1 MGEDRDLSNAD
12 PLFVASRQIGRH
24 SDRKGSRV
32 SNSQASANTSSF
44 VETRARLALAALLA
58 AVSCVLLSALLA
70 APASAACPNEVFRS
84 GPSAKLP
91 DCRAYELVT
100 PAYTGGIKPQ
110 GTNFSNMYHGFE
122 FLLLNDAGD
131 SLMFNTSGAALSGT
145 PGNGFN
151 DRYRAKRTATGW
163 VTELAGPTAE
173 ETSRL
178 TPGPVSDDH
187 GYEFLNAGLNEFN
200 LEPESTLQAP
210 YGGRVVDILQKPG
223 GEFEL
228 IAIGS
233 LGETRTATGHRITPG
248 GTHVIFST
256 TTPLEPKASPAG
268 MNTIYDRTPGGA
280 TQVVSLLPDGTAP
293 STGGVEFLGSS
304 TDGNHVAFA
313 TKAGQFG
320 DDNLRW
326 WVRSN
331 NSVTKEVS
339 RIGGVA
345 VGDELTCTGSGASTI
360 AYQWLRNGAL
370 IGGATSATYTT
381 TAADAGTV
389 LQCRVEATGSEGTGL
404 TTSMPPHYVEPYGGE
419 NPPYMNGQTTFVEG
433 EGPTLNTGE
442 VAACKTNQFAKWEG
456 DPTFSYQWFLNGA
469 EVPGATSSTYSTT
482 SADEGGSLI
491 CRKTATNEDG
501 TVVTFSDPKPV
512 QPALPAVLPGVE
524 GQGDPTISNLTDAGD
539 APETGDELSCSPGT
553 WSHSPS
559 FGYQWLRDG
568 APIGGATAATYTVT
582 AADEGT
588 SIQCLVT
595 ATGDATTQAISE
607 PVVADPQPGEAPPR
621 REIWSIPAE
630 VHGGSEVGEGLYC
643 AEGSWSGSPTYGF
656 QWMRDGAEIAG
667 ATEQSY
673 TVTTADLGSVVQ
685 CRVTATNAGGSSV
698 ETNAADT
705 AAGPHFI
712 TAEVP
717 NAEAEVEGG
726 ATGMTFNGL
735 YGGHLFYSDGPKTG
749 PGNWEQA
756 PADLLSYDI
765 ANGTTTRITD
775 VGDAKFSH
783 VSRDGS
789 HVYFVSPSEIG
800 GEGNS
805 GEPNLYVW
813 SRADDSTTYIATV
826 EPSDVVLR
834 RNSQEQRGTNLA
846 SWTYANDPD
855 KEAVQGLGAS
865 DTRSTPDGSV
875 FLFQTSAQLTSF
887 NNVEADPE
895 DCLEKSEGDERC
907 PQAYLYD
914 TATDELTCVSCPPA
928 GTGPATGFAEFYEW
942 GVISDLN
949 PPNNL
954 SNDGTTVVFESTE
967 DLLPQDG
974 NERKDVY
981 RWKKGEGLALIS
993 TGQATTP
1000 SLLYGVTPNASDI
1013 AFVTTEKLVPHDVNG
1028 GTERIY
1034 DARVNG
1040 GFPPDEST
1048 VTEPCTGDAC
1058 QGNPKAAPEAP
1069 SVPSTSLN
1077 GSGNVREKL
1086 RCPKGKRKVVRKG
1099 KERCIKRKGKQQR
1112 KGSKQ
1117 RSARGDRGGAR

>member
-1 MGEDRDLSNAD
+1 M
-12 PLFVASRQIGRH
+12 
-24 SDRKGSRV
+24 
-32 SNSQASANTSSF
+32 SQADKVSIFGF
-44 VETRARLALAALLA
+44 VGRARLALGAFLA
-58 AVSCVLLSALLA
+58 AASCVLLTALLAA
-70 APASAACPNEVFRS
+70 APASAACPNEVFRT

-122 FLLLNDAGD
+122 FLLLNNAGD
-131 SLMFNTSGAALSGT
+131 SLIFNTSGAALSGT

-151 DRYRAKRTATGW
+151 DRYRARRTANGW

-173 ETSRL
+173 QTTRL

-187 GYEFLNAGLNEFN
+187 RYEFLNAGLNEFN

-210 YGGRVVDILQKPG
+210 YGGRVVDLLQKPG
-223 GEFEL
+223 GEYEL

-248 GTHVIFST
+248 ATHVIFT
-256 TTPLEPKASPAG
+256 AQEPLEPEASPAK
-268 MNTIYDRTPGGA
+268 MNTIYDRTPGGP
-280 TQVVSLLPDGTAP
+280 TRVVSLLPDGTAP
-293 STGGVEFLGSS
+293 SYGAVDFLGSS

-313 TKAGQFG
+313 TRAAQFG
-320 DDNLRW
+320 EDNVRW

-345 VGDELTCTGSGASTI
+345 IGDELTCVGSGASTI
-360 AYQWLRNGAL
+360 AYQWLRNGAP
-370 IGGATSATYTT
+370 IGGATSATYTVV
-381 TAADAGTV
+381 AADAGSV
-389 LQCRVEATGSEGTGL
+389 LQCQVEATGSEGTSFR
-404 TTSMPPHYVEPYGGE
+404 TSMPPHYVEPFTGQDFPYTGG
-419 NPPYMNGQTTFVEG
+419 QSTFIEPEG
-433 EGPTLNTGE
+433 TSIETGE
-442 VAACKTNQFAKWEG
+442 TATCETNPSAPWRG
-456 DPTFSYQWFLNGA
+456 NPTFSYQWFLDGA
-469 EVPGATSSTYSTT
+469 EIPGATSSTYST
-482 SADEGGSLI
+482 SATDEGKSLI
-491 CRKTATNEDG
+491 CRLTASNDDG
-501 TVVTFSDPKPV
+501 TVVTFSNPEPV
-512 QPALPAVLPGVE
+512 QPPVPAVLPAAE
-524 GQGDPTISNLTDAGD
+524 GQGDPAISNLTDAGD
-539 APETGDELSCSPGT
+539 APEVGDELSCSSGT
-553 WSHSPS
+553 WSNSPS
-559 FGYQWLRDG
+559 FSYQWLRNG
-568 APIGGATAATYTVT
+568 AAIGSATAANYTVT
-582 AADEGT
+582 VADEGA
-588 SIQCLVT
+588 SLQCLVT
-595 ATGDATTQAISE
+595 ATADETAQAISD
-607 PVVADPQPGEAPPR
+607 PVVADPQPGEAPPM
-621 REIWSIPAE
+621 RESWSTPAE
-630 VHGGSEVGEGLYC
+630 IGGGNEVGDGLYC
-643 AEGSWSGSPTYGF
+643 TEGVWTGSPTYSF
-656 QWMRDGAEIAG
+656 QWIRDGAEIAG

-673 TVTTADLGSVVQ
+673 TVTPADLGSVIQ
-685 CRVTATNAGGSSV
+685 CRVIATNSSGSVTETFAGGSAS
-698 ETNAADT
+698 
-705 AAGPHFI
+705 GPRFI
-712 TAEVP
+712 TANVP
-717 NAEAEVEGG
+717 NANAEVEGG
-726 ATGMTFNGL
+726 SAGMTYNGL
-735 YGGHLFYSDGPKTG
+735 FGGHLFYSDGGKTG

-756 PADLLSYDI
+756 PADLFSFDVTT
-765 ANGTTTRITD
+765 GTTTQITD

-826 EPSDVVLR
+826 EPSDVLLS
-834 RNSQEQRGTNLA
+834 RNSQGQRGTNLA
-846 SWTYANDPD
+846 SWMYANEPE

-875 FLFQTSAQLTSF
+875 FLFQSSAPLTGFENIEES
-887 NNVEADPE
+887 PE
-895 DCLEKSEGDERC
+895 DCLDNFTGGERC

-914 TATDELTCVSCPPA
+914 TATESLTCVSCPPD
-928 GTGPATGFAEFYEW
+928 GTGPADGYAEFYEW
-942 GVISDLN
+942 GIISDLN

-1013 AFVTTEKLVPHDVNG
+1013 AFVTTQKLVPHDVNG

-1048 VTEPCTGDAC
+1048 VTEPCSGDAC

-1069 SVPSTSLN
+1069 SIPSTSLN
-1077 GSGNVREKL
+1077 GVGNVKEKL
-1086 RCPKGKRKVVRKG
+1086 RCPKGKRRVVRKG
-1099 KERCIKRKGKQQR
+1099 KERCIKRKAKHR
-1112 KGSKQ
+1112 RHRASKK
-1117 RSARGDRGGAR
+1117 AGANRGTNR